1 MRAQSSAVLVTVSM
15 LAVAC
20 GARPQA
26 ELAYIATPDDLNGR
40 EIDTYAFPRTYIDLP
55 APDAQGRVEAN
66 VRQLPYE
73 GFRIAVRPRSS
84 VGVRTRVSMSKKKN
98 SDLLDQAGVEV
109 IDNRVK
115 LLGEVAGIIKGIIAI
130 APISRTQAE
139 SQTPATP
146 AKLPTSMNTLVL
158 LPANEQASPGNPDDP
173 KTWSTPDKFIRY
185 WFGPVSPDAR
195 LVTAGDIASMSNGL
209 VYAACREMRLK
220 FALANAD
227 NQVQY
232 SYNLFVSDPR
242 YYRFA
247 AFPAKGSIQVHDQC
261 GVSVTSTA
269 DGVSS
274 DTAVLLTLVN
284 QLNEIKAKL
293 DQRDRR

>member
-1 MRAQSSAVLVTVSM
+1 MRIRVAGSLISFSM
-15 LAVAC
+15 LVAAC
-20 GARPQA
+20 AARPQA
-26 ELAYIATPDDLNGR
+26 ELAYIAKPDDLNGR
-40 EIDTYAFPRTYIDLP
+40 EIDTYAFPRSYIDLP
-55 APDAQGRVEAN
+55 APDVQGRVDAT

-73 GFRIAVRPRSS
+73 DFRIAVRPKSS

-115 LLGEVAGIIKGIIAI
+115 LLGEVAGIIKGIISVVPVAM
-130 APISRTQAE
+130 TQAE
-139 SQTPATP
+139 ATTPATP
-146 AKLPTSMNTLVL
+146 GKLPTSMNTFAL
-158 LPANEQASPGNPDDP
+158 LPPNEQASTSNPDDP
-173 KTWSTPDKFIRY
+173 ATWSVYEQFLRY

-195 LVTAGDIASMSNGL
+195 LVTAEGIALARNGL
-209 VYAACREMRLK
+209 VYAACREMRLSFDLGSGNNK
-220 FALANAD
+220 
-227 NQVQY
+227 VEY
-232 SYNLFVSDPR
+232 GYNLFVSDPR

-274 DTAVLLTLVN
+274 DTAVLLMLVN

-293 DQRDRR
+293 D